1 VQACEAIAEA
11 HALGIVHRD
20 LKPAN
25 LFVAQRADGSPLVK
39 VLDFGISKAG
49 SVDGLGVAQAS
60 MTATSAIMGSP
71 LYMSPEQMRSSKV
84 VDHRTDIWS
93 LGVILNELLT
103 GQPAFEAESIP
114 DLCVKIAT
122 AEPVPL
128 HARRPD
134 APEELEELIGK
145 CLQKDPAR
153 RLPNVAEFALALL
166 PFAPKGAKTS
176 VERISRVIQKA
187 GMSASALALPPSSD
201 GDVAPSQAAKTEA
214 SWGATSARAKR
225 RGAAVGVGAGALV
238 LVAAA
243 GGALVLRARA
253 RQSPEAPSAA
263 LLAAPAPLS
272 VPVPVPEP
280 EPAQPSAPAPA
291 ASSVPSPPAR
301 PGAAVPARAGPR
313 TTPAPPSAPA
323 LPPEPA
329 PSPPTATTPPKP
341 AQPPPPPP
349 AKRGGELLDDQK

>member
-201 GDVAPSQAAKTEA
+201 GDIAPCQAPKTEA
-214 SWGATSARAKR
+214 SWGAT
-225 RGAAVGVGAGALV
+225 
-238 LVAAA
+238 
-243 GGALVLRARA
+243 
-253 RQSPEAPSAA
+253 
-263 LLAAPAPLS
+263 
-272 VPVPVPEP
+272 
-280 EPAQPSAPAPA
+280 
-291 ASSVPSPPAR
+291 SPPAR

-313 TTPAPPSAPA
+313 TTPAAPPAPA

-329 PSPPTATTPPKP
+329 PPPPTATTPPKP